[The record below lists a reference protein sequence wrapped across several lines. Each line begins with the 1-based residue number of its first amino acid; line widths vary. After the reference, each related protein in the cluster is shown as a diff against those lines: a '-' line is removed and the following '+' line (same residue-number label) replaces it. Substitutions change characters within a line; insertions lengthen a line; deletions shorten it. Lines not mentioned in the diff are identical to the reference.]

1 MKVIVHSVTY
11 SCPRCGRPFLTQ
23 QERDLHYLS
32 CGAYRLIG
40 MSARFARQPPFAL
53 RGESVTYALLGHLP
67 HGKTRSCL
75 FSYLVISWYV
85 IMAKKNNTKRKLVG
99 LVSEESGVRAY
110 YTKKNT
116 MNTPDKLS
124 LKKYDPVLRKHV
136 VFTET
141 KKNLGRNEVK
151 EKKR

>member
-1 MKVIVHSVTY
+1 MNKATDVLTAGIHAVAATELANSAELSVQVVTVVV
-11 SCPRCGRPFLTQ
+11 SCKAFSRKSTFGKAQALPFFLKCGKM
-23 QERDLHYLS
+23 
-32 CGAYRLIG
+32 IG
-40 MSARFARQPPFAL
+40 
-53 RGESVTYALLGHLP
+53 
-67 HGKTRSCL
+67 
-75 FSYLVISWYV
+75 

-124 LKKYDPVLRKHV
+124 LRKYDPVLRKHV
-136 VFTET
+136 LFVET